1 MFYGHRGR
9 GLWLYPLGMD
19 PWRFTRLGFLD
30 GRALDGRGTVAGAA
44 RGHGISMDAGHIVE
58 HLPQAGEL
66 AQTRLSKFTKRK
78 CCEMPAAVTTDRR
91 RADLVH
97 MPLLA
102 DSDVKARSALH
113 I

>member
-1 MFYGHRGR
+1 
-9 GLWLYPLGMD
+9 
-19 PWRFTRLGFLD
+19 
-30 GRALDGRGTVAGAA
+30 
-44 RGHGISMDAGHIVE
+44 MDAGHIVE